1 MRSNE
6 KRLTTVRLDDELFQE
21 FKFQCI
27 KDKFSFQKLASR
39 SIFLY
44 LTNKKFKEQIHKQ
57 TQIKIKSKNRFILIH
72 PRFVSFFELQSQ
84 IQAQR
89 IPNSVYLKG

>member
-1 MRSNE
+1 MKSSD
-6 KRLTTVRLDDELFQE
+6 KRLTTVRIDDELFQE

-44 LTNKKFKEQIHKQ
+44 LTDKNFKESIHNI
-57 TQIKIKSKNRFILIH
+57 TNINIKK
-72 PRFVSFFELQSQ
+72 
-84 IQAQR
+84 
-89 IPNSVYLKG
+89 